1 MQKGS
6 EEIGEIGLLG
16 LRGRSGRHLGIEPDG
31 VAFPEETRRAEGG
44 TQEESTF
51 TGGRGKSASVLEQT
65 HGRAG
70 AGKTAPEKVRE
81 INGHRY
87 TYVQPDAADYTA
99 PVRTAANYAKQR
111 YGLDIDVSD
120 DPTYVDGREHNDLM
134 FTK

>member
-31 VAFPEETRRAEGG
+31 VAFSEEARRAEGG
-44 TQEESTF
+44 AQEEPPLAGRIGQST
-51 TGGRGKSASVLEQT
+51 SVLEQT

-70 AGKTAPEKVRE
+70 AGEAAPEKVRE

-87 TYVQPDAADYTA
+87 TYVQPDAVDYTA

-120 DPTYVDGREHNDLM
+120 GPTYVDGREHNDLM

>member
-51 TGGRGKSASVLEQT
+51 TGGRGKSASVLELT
-65 HGRAG
+65 HGRSG
-70 AGKTAPEKVRE
+70 ETAQEKVRE

-120 DPTYVDGREHNDLM
+120 GPTYVDGREHNDLM

>member
-1 MQKGS
+1 MAHEVDMDDDFQMDWLSPKRLAELR
-6 EEIGEIGLLG
+6 EERKRTPLAGRIG
-16 LRGRSGRHLGIEPDG
+16 
-31 VAFPEETRRAEGG
+31 
-44 TQEESTF
+44 QST
-51 TGGRGKSASVLEQT
+51 SVLEQT

-87 TYVQPDAADYTA
+87 TYVQPDAVDYTA

-120 DPTYVDGREHNDLM
+120 GPTYVDGREHNDLM

>member
-1 MQKGS
+1 MKGLAH
-6 EEIGEIGLLG
+6 EEYIDDDFQMDWLSPKRLAELREERKRNPPLAGRIG
-16 LRGRSGRHLGIEPDG
+16 
-31 VAFPEETRRAEGG
+31 
-44 TQEESTF
+44 QST
-51 TGGRGKSASVLEQT
+51 SVLKQA

-87 TYVQPDAADYTA
+87 TYVQPDAVDYTA

-111 YGLDIDVSD
+111 YGLDVDVSD
-120 DPTYVDGREHNDLM
+120 SPTYVDGREHNDLM

>member
-1 MQKGS
+1 MAHEVDMDDDFQMDWLSPKRLAELR
-6 EEIGEIGLLG
+6 EERKRNPPLAGRIG
-16 LRGRSGRHLGIEPDG
+16 
-31 VAFPEETRRAEGG
+31 
-44 TQEESTF
+44 QST
-51 TGGRGKSASVLEQT
+51 SVLEQT

-111 YGLDIDVSD
+111 YGLDVDVSD
-120 DPTYVDGREHNDLM
+120 GPTYVDGREHNDLM